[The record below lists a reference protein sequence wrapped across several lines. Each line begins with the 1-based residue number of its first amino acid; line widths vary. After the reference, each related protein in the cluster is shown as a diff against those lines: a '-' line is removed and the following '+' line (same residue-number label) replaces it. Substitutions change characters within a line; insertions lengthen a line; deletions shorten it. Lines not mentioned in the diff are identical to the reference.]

1 MRSSGVVNTGPSW
14 CKTML
19 VLRKAWRRCRSR
31 QNTRSG
37 PEPGTWIDR
46 SRCVSET
53 YPALGG
59 SMGTSSRRNRNS
71 NASEN
76 AYGWQSR
83 MAQPAIWNLRQNQ
96 VREIRNADRP
106 EDPERPKTFKEAS
119 RRIVLRHSD
128 AGTLISG
135 SSRIEG
141 SA

>member
-1 MRSSGVVNTGPSW
+1 
-14 CKTML
+14 
-19 VLRKAWRRCRSR
+19 
-31 QNTRSG
+31 
-37 PEPGTWIDR
+37 
-46 SRCVSET
+46 
-53 YPALGG
+53 
-59 SMGTSSRRNRNS
+59 MGTSSSRNRNS

-128 AGTLISG
+128 AGTLISSVSG
-135 SSRIEG
+135 HEKLPIGGHE
-141 SA
+141 SAH